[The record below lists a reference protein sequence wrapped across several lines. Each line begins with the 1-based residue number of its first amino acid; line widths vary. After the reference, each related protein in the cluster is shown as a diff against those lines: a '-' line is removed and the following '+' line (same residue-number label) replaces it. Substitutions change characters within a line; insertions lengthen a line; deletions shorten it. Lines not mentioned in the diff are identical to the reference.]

1 MAKDKKSF
9 VVYTNWK
16 STFEKLSDDEAGKL
30 IKHIFRYVTD
40 ENPIAPDRITELVFE
55 PLKQILKTDLAKYEE
70 IRQKRSEAGKK
81 GGAPVGNTNASKDNQ
96 LVEENDENNQKQPK
110 QPKTTNCLKNQTKQP
125 DTVTV
130 TDTVTDTVL
139 SKDNDIYTPTAS
151 HNGADWKKDFNV
163 YLSDLRTAF
172 RDVQKNDKWL
182 KQQQSFYPKVDIIK
196 SIEKSCVNFWGTE
209 AGWKHKKKSRYKSV
223 DWNSTFANSISQNQ
237 NKVYKTAYDEQQ
249 DNVFTY

>member
-1 MAKDKKSF
+1 MAGWIKTYRKTLDNPIICKDADYLAVWIYLLLNATHQSQDKLFGGKRITLQPGQLITGRNVIASKF
-9 VVYTNWK
+9 KINESKVQRILKCFENEQQIEQQTSNKNRLISILNW
-16 STFEKLSDDEAGKL
+16 SEYQSREQDDEQQL
-30 IKHIFRYVTD
+30 NNNRTT
-40 ENPIAPDRITELVFE
+40 TEQQL
-55 PLKQILKTDLAKYEE
+55 
-70 IRQKRSEAGKK
+70 
-81 GGAPVGNTNASKDNQ
+81 NTNK
-96 LVEENDENNQKQPK
+96 NDKNDKNERNN
-110 QPKTTNCLKNQTKQP
+110 L
-125 DTVTV
+125 
-130 TDTVTDTVL
+130 
-139 SKDNDIYTPTAS
+139 
-151 HNGADWKKDFNV
+151 NGADWKKDFNV

-249 DNVFTY
+249 DNIFTY